1 MAAAMNRTGGLT
13 AEMMTYYEKTFLAR
27 AQYNLIL
34 EQGAQ
39 KRTHGGNL
47 GKSIVFTRYTPLALA
62 TTALS
67 EGANPATTT
76 LVTGSNV
83 SCTLAEYGA
92 TLKVAKFLSL
102 TSIDV
107 RDKEKVELLGQNMGE
122 TLNRL
127 VRAELATATTLYAP
141 AHSRVLSTVKT
152 SETLDATDVRSVL
165 KTLEVNKA
173 QKYPDGTFLGK
184 VDPYQKY
191 NLIGDTTWLAPREYV
206 NPNDLYKA
214 EIGSLY
220 GVRFIENVDA
230 LSTAGGNALSNVVYS
245 TFIHGDNAFGVFD
258 LAGDQPKMY
267 ITSGIDSGNQIGRFQ
282 MLSWGGSY
290 VVKILNSD
298 WVREVINAV

>member
-1 MAAAMNRTGGLT
+1 MNRTGGLT
-13 AEMMTYYEKTFLAR
+13 AEMMTFYEKTFLQR
-27 AQYNLIL
+27 AQYELIL
-34 EQGAQ
+34 EQGGQ
-39 KRTHGGNL
+39 KRTHGGNV

-76 LVTGSNV
+76 LVTGTNV
-83 SCTLAEYGA
+83 SCTLAEYGQ

-107 RDKEKVELLGQNMGE
+107 RDKEKIELLGQGMGE

-127 VRAELATATTLYAP
+127 VRTELANATDSYAP
-141 AHSRVLSTVKT
+141 AHSRKSSTIKS
-152 SETLDATDVRSVL
+152 SETLDAADVRSVL
-165 KTLEVNKA
+165 KTLEINKA
-173 QKYPDGTFLGK
+173 RKFPDGKFLGK
-184 VDPYQKY
+184 VDPYGKY

-206 NPNDLYKA
+206 NPTDLYKA

-230 LSTAGGNALSNVVYS
+230 LSSVGTGSSSTVTCYS
-245 TFIHGDNAFGVFD
+245 TFIHGQDAFGVYD
-258 LAGDQPKMY
+258 LEGDAPKMY

-298 WVREVINAV
+298 WIRELFNAV